1 MSDERR
7 LYSQAKF
14 FSKTILPCQLV
25 FEVDTVSFRAQDE
38 SDKGKAVYTLG
49 RGRGRWTC
57 VWGLRDARGG
67 RMGHQA
73 WHAGRMGRGR
83 GDVKYR
89 DDFF

>member
-1 MSDERR
+1 MAVFAGNIFFKDNLTMSIGVKLILSLFVLKMKVTSER
-7 LYSQAKF
+7 LC
-14 FSKTILPCQLV
+14 IHWD
-25 FEVDTVSFRAQDE
+25 VDGDV
-38 SDKGKAVYTLG
+38 G
-49 RGRGRWTC
+49 RVCG
-57 VWGLRDARGG
+57 DARGG